1 LLITSL
7 EEKINSGPSEVWKCL
22 QGNGLTTD
30 KLQEWKRKSLFYMGK
45 AELKNKDFEDSVT
58 HLETALALT
67 PPNAKDIPILKDLL
81 ETARKYR
88 AAELKKEKSTWS
100 KAFKSSKAAHDADE
114 AAAAA
119 AAAAATPSGPQSP
132 VNGAARS
139 SSHAS
144 SSGTHAASSSTVNVS
159 KGGDKVHIDMNS
171 ILGKDTKSSDSDSLD
186 VVAKRDDTFFNMVF
200 GLGFLSVLGGGLFW
214 MYRTRFLRR

>member
-1 LLITSL
+1 
-7 EEKINSGPSEVWKCL
+7 
-22 QGNGLTTD
+22 
-30 KLQEWKRKSLFYMGK
+30 
-45 AELKNKDFEDSVT
+45 
-58 HLETALALT
+58 
-67 PPNAKDIPILKDLL
+67 L

-119 AAAAATPSGPQSP
+119 AAAAAPPSGPQSP